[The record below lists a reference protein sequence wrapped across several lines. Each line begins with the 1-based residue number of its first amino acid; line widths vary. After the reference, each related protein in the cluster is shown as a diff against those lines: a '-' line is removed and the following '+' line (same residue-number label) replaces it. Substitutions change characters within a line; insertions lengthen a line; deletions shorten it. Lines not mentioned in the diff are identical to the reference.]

1 MAGLGRV
8 QQKFNAAVMAVMAL
22 LATQR
27 KDSARQSVIHMGQ
40 PLARK
45 YARCQN
51 YEKATGRNL
60 RRYPGYCSGLDYR
73 KRKGATLLPV
83 GTGVA
88 G

>member
-40 PLARK
+40 PLACK
-45 YARCQN
+45 YARSQKPAEVRTI
-51 YEKATGRNL
+51 YSRKF
-60 RRYPGYCSGLDYR
+60 CSGKQEIARRARQL
-73 KRKGATLLPV
+73 AA
-83 GTGVA
+83 GTIHVSA
-88 G
+88 